1 MEQRLDIG
9 VSISLSVQCVPTP
22 PPFLFRILF
31 FFHSLLL
38 LGLYTLIQELL
49 SHVPCLRN
57 TARAVIGLNSNFFI
71 KGLQGTMAI
80 ALYPDLWIRGTQAV
94 SIHPTFFQKH
104 THTCTRSQTYIHICI
119 LRSVTL
125 NRCFNLVKGN

>member
-104 THTCTRSQTYIHICI
+104 THTHAHAHKHTYTYVFCGLSH
-119 LRSVTL
+119 
-125 NRCFNLVKGN
+125 